1 VLQPVAAI
9 EEVSVEDSEI
19 EVGEEEDVV
28 AAEAVVV
35 VVEDVE
41 RKRRTGF
48 Q

>member
-1 VLQPVAAI
+1 MLQPVAVT

-19 EVGEEEDVV
+19 EAGEEEDVV

-35 VVEDVE
+35 VAEDVE